1 MRVGS
6 LRSILD
12 ECLTAL
18 RWGES
23 VETCLSRYPKQAE
36 RLRSLLTLAQR
47 VGQTPP
53 AAPRPWA
60 QRTSWEMV
68 RQRAVDVRQGRR
80 FRLNISWGWLRPL
93 AVAASVFLALL
104 VTAGGLAYAARDSLP
119 GSPLYRVKLVTE
131 DVRLWVVF
139 DDSERAEILLNQ
151 SDERTKEIKEL
162 IQRGEPVPGSV
173 LAALRDRNS
182 RAAGILKDRPQ
193 EAALLAR
200 MLQQSA
206 AQEEMLLTL
215 WDQVADSARD
225 EYGQAVATLHNTRLR
240 SSGAVR
246 AIKIED
252 LAGGVLNVSGT
263 AEPVSGGVWRVGGV
277 EVGIDERTIGP
288 PNLQPGSTAKVVA
301 ARGADGRLQAL
312 SLSTIEASV
321 PRSETVVSGALEE
334 VREGEI
340 MVAGTRISI
349 TAETLL
355 QIKLQPGRQ
364 VEIVASSGADGAVA
378 STVKPAGTG
387 AGTAAPPTLA
397 YEGAIEGEVNAGG
410 QTNEWTI
417 GGQTFVITPAT
428 VVDAQGGA
436 VKSGARAR
444 VEAVSEGGQLLAQR
458 VTILAADAK
467 SETVHLTGVFQGMRG
482 GLWLVSGLAV
492 EPQEKAQAPAV
503 GSIVAVSAERR
514 ESRIIGRQTA
524 VLEPPGQGS
533 LTRLQGLIAA
543 IDGDVWTVGF
553 ARVRVGKEAV
563 VSGKAMVGVR
573 ALVWVRQGSDKVMEA
588 TYVYVLDE
596 RPIIAGQR

>member
-1 MRVGS
+1 MRIRS
-6 LRSILD
+6 FRSILD

-18 RWGES
+18 QQGAC

-47 VGQTPP
+47 VSQTPP
-53 AAPRPWA
+53 AALRPWA

-68 RQRAVDVRQGRR
+68 RQQVVDLRQGRR
-80 FRLNISWGWLRPL
+80 FHFNISWGWLRPV
-93 AVAASVFLALL
+93 AIAASLFLALGL
-104 VTAGGLAYAARDSLP
+104 TTGGLAYAARDSLP
-119 GSPLYRVKLVTE
+119 GSSLYRVKLITE
-131 DVRLWVVF
+131 DVRLWVAF

-151 SDERTKEIKEL
+151 SDERTEEIKEL
-162 IQRGEPVPGSV
+162 IQRGKPVPGSV

-206 AQEEMLLTL
+206 AQEEMLVTL
-215 WDQVADSARD
+215 WDQVAASAHD
-225 EYGQAVATLHNTRLR
+225 EYSQAVATLHNTRLR
-240 SSGAVR
+240 SSGAVD
-246 AIKIED
+246 ALTQED

-263 AEPVSGGVWRVGGV
+263 AELVSEGVWRVGGV
-277 EVGIDERTIGP
+277 EVSIDERTIGP

-334 VREGEI
+334 VGDGEVL
-340 MVAGTRISI
+340 VAGNRISI

-355 QIKLQPGRQ
+355 QLKLQPGRQ

-378 STVKPAGTG
+378 STVKPADTG
-387 AGTAAPPTLA
+387 AGTAAPLTLA

-436 VKSGARAR
+436 AKSGARAR
-444 VEAVSEGGQLLAQR
+444 VEAINQDGHLLAQR

-467 SETVHLTGVFQGMRG
+467 PETVHLTGVFQGIQG
-482 GLWLVSGLAV
+482 GHWLISGLAV
-492 EPQEKAQAPAV
+492 ESQEKAPAPAM
-503 GSIVAVSAERR
+503 GSIVAVSAEPQ
-514 ESRIIGRQTA
+514 ESRIIGHQTV
-524 VLEPPGQGS
+524 VLEPSGQGG

-543 IDGDVWTVGF
+543 IDGDVWIVGF
-553 ARVRVGKEAV
+553 AHVRVGKETT
-563 VSGKAMVGVR
+563 VSGKPLVGAR
-573 ALVWVRQGSDKVMEA
+573 ALVWARQGSDKGLEA

-596 RPIIAGQR
+596 RSIIAEQQ